1 VPAYFIGNRV
11 SNDRSFYLFELD
23 DDTLNFILELRET
36 ELDRYI
42 HALICR
48 FYYKHLKNDDYYNKL
63 VKAYKSSFILEKLY
77 RVNSS
82 FNKNYTAIYTK
93 TGLIREI
100 VSDLYHIGTEKTSV
114 N

>member
-1 VPAYFIGNRV
+1 M
-11 SNDRSFYLFELD
+11 SNDRSFYLYELD
-23 DDTLNFILELRET
+23 DDTLDFILDLTTT

-48 FYYKHLKNDDYYNKL
+48 FYYKQLKNEEYYSKL
-63 VKAYKSSFILEKLY
+63 VKAYKASFILEKLY
-77 RVNSS
+77 RVNKN
-82 FNKNYTAIYTK
+82 FNENYTAIYTK

-100 VSDLYHIGTEKTSV
+100 MSDLYHIGSEKTTV